1 MSIEGSIQ
9 PLIKSLIVIHQYWN
23 QSEVYWVG
31 GNRGATQ
38 FIVKESWI
46 ICLLIMFT
54 GQLCDAKTLVRSR
67 LLKVIINSSSSP
79 DK

>member
-1 MSIEGSIQ
+1 MS
-9 PLIKSLIVIHQYWN
+9 
-23 QSEVYWVG
+23 WVG

-38 FIVKESWI
+38 FIVKENWT

-67 LLKVIINSSSSP
+67 LLKVIINSSSSL